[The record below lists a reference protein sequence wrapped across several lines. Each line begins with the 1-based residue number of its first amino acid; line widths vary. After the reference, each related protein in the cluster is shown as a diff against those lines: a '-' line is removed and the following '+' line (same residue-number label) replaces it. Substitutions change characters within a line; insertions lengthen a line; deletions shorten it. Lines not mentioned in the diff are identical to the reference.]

1 MAHVALASR
10 LTATAKQLR
19 IPPAPLAQTVPQP
32 ETPVMA
38 FIAIAVERRI
48 PTQANG
54 ITTAAAELNRV

>member
-1 MAHVALASR
+1 
-10 LTATAKQLR
+10 
-19 IPPAPLAQTVPQP
+19 
-32 ETPVMA
+32 MA